1 MFSILFVIAV
11 FVELGH
17 DVADE
22 LAEGLPSF
30 VPVVDQNAIEF
41 LVWCVGCRVYLGL
54 VVEEGLQE
62 FAGVQVLLD
71 DFIAETQDLLIL
83 VLPNVYRH
91 DTIGYCLLQVE

>member
-1 MFSILFVIAV
+1 M
-11 FVELGH
+11 
-17 DVADE
+17 
-22 LAEGLPSF
+22 
-30 VPVVDQNAIEF
+30 
-41 LVWCVGCRVYLGL
+41 
-54 VVEEGLQE
+54 VEEGLQE